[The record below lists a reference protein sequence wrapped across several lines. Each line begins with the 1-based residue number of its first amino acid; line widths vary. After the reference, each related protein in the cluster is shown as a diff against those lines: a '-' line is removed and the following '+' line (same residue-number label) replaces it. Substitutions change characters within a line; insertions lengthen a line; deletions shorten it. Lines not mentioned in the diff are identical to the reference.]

1 MRQGMR
7 AMVAATVTSLALTG
21 VAWADPAERQ
31 ITVTAQGQVE
41 AVPDMATITLG
52 VTHEAEEAGTA
63 MAATSAAVARMLEQV
78 QGLGIQ
84 PRDVQTR
91 RFSVHPIWSGRGSSG
106 SEPPRITGFV
116 ASNMVMVRIRDLLAL
131 GPVLDAVIASG
142 ANDFNGLQFSV
153 QEPQALQDAARKAAV
168 ENAIA
173 QARLL
178 AESAGVALGPVV
190 SITDHGGNSA
200 RPVMMEMAA
209 ARDASVP
216 VAAGEVSLT
225 ASVSMVFA
233 IAD

>member
-1 MRQGMR
+1 MRQKMR
-7 AMVAATVTSLALTG
+7 AMVAAAVTSLALTG
-21 VAWADPAERQ
+21 VALADPAERQ

-63 MAATSAAVARMLEQV
+63 MAASSAAVTRMLEQV
-78 QGLGIQ
+78 QGMGIQ

-91 RFSVHPIWSGRGSSG
+91 RFSVHPIWSGRGSSH
-106 SEPPRITGFV
+106 SEPARITGFV
-116 ASNMVMVRIRDLLAL
+116 ASNMVMVRIRDLSAL

-153 QEPQALQDAARKAAV
+153 QEPKALQDAARKAAV

-178 AESAGVALGPVV
+178 AEAAGVTLGPVV
-190 SITDHGGNSA
+190 SITDHGGSSV
-200 RPVMMEMAA
+200 RPEMMEMAA
-209 ARDASVP
+209 ARDASAP